1 MRLYEV
7 AGNQF
12 QDDLANMLRNMQ
24 GRAND
29 SRTTS
34 VVSWPAINNLM
45 LSFGYGNISKDMVDK
60 IQSQVDPTGDLIQD
74 ISDQGIVLKT
84 DISSPDTTQSPST
97 DAGTKSVDKMAHNA
111 AKREL
116 Q

>member
-12 QDDLANMLRNMQ
+12 QDDLATVLKNMQ

-29 SRTTS
+29 LRTTS
-34 VVSWPAINNLM
+34 IISWPAINNYM
-45 LSFGYGNISKDMVDK
+45 LSFGYGEISKDMIDK
-60 IQSQVDPTGDLIQD
+60 VKSFVDPTSDLIQD
-74 ISDQGIVLKT
+74 VTDQGIVLKT
-84 DISSPDTTQSPST
+84 DISTPEQTPASSNTVNS
-97 DAGTKSVDKMAHNA
+97 KSVDKMAHNA
-111 AKREL
+111 ATKEL